1 MKIYF
6 FGIVFCFYQVFVRM
20 DRFWVLVVF
29 CLAFY
34 FSIIMLVVKIVYCIR
49 FLFIL
54 LNVEVVQIII
64 GDNIFAVNLE
74 DFDTNIFVKVV
85 YYYS

>member
-6 FGIVFCFYQVFVRM
+6 FGIVFCFYWVFVRM

-29 CLAFY
+29 CLVFY

-64 GDNIFAVNLE
+64 GDNIFVVNLE
-74 DFDTNIFVKVV
+74 DFDMNIFVKVV